1 MKTENVSDCM
11 VVALAAAVFVCGCSD
26 KSSSPQAENQSSH
39 VDNPKQHSP
48 AKVSAQVEKRFAIPF
63 NKDAGVDQQG
73 SITWK
78 TLSDGTS
85 MVVPERPGDALLMS
99 MGFGGSL
106 AGGSRTMICTGE
118 GSEIRFAG
126 GWGTAQGGIIAEEG
140 SRLCLKINK
149 GESVYMC
156 GLGCC
161 IIDGKTNR
169 LGYDRTVESCLAMLA
184 CDDPVLQEGGIR
196 DLGRLTKA
204 ADVSVV
210 VPRLA
215 ALLHNQPAAARPVP
229 TPLRLAAIEAL
240 GLIGTADC
248 FRLLKQT
255 LANGTEDITMKYCQ
269 EALLIAG
276 GYALLNDPMS
286 KGVPLEEAAENY
298 SRQTVKEVWP
308 HEMLLLRMKSRE
320 ADAVKALNDNAN
332 SSVSS
337 VATATQKL
345 KTNLEKVKASKR

>member
-1 MKTENVSDCM
+1 MKADNASNRIIV
-11 VVALAAAVFVCGCSD
+11 LIAAAIFLSSCSD
-26 KSSSPQAENQSSH
+26 KSSPPQSEKQSSH
-39 VDNPKQHSP
+39 EGNPKHPGSP
-48 AKVSAQVEKRFAIPF
+48 KMLAQLEKRFTVPF
-63 NKDAGVDQQG
+63 SKDAGVDQLG

-78 TLSDGTS
+78 TYADGTS
-85 MVVPERPGDALLMS
+85 MIVPERPADALLMS

-126 GWGTAQGGIIAEEG
+126 AWGSAEGGIIADEG
-140 SRLCLKINK
+140 GRLCLKISK
-149 GESVYMC
+149 GEGVYMC

-161 IIDGKTNR
+161 IIEGKTNR
-169 LGYDRTVESCLAMLA
+169 LGYDRTVASCLALLGG
-184 CDDPVLQEGGIR
+184 DDPVLQEGGIR

-204 ADVSVV
+204 GDLSLV
-210 VPRLA
+210 VPKLA
-215 ALLHNQPAAARPVP
+215 ALLQNHPPPAQPVP
-229 TPLRLAAIEAL
+229 TALQRAAIEAL

-255 LANGTEDITMKYCQ
+255 LANGTEDITRKYCE

-308 HEMLLLRMKSRE
+308 HEMLLARMKSRE

-345 KTNLEKVKASKR
+345 KTNLEKTKASKR

>member
-1 MKTENVSDCM
+1 MKTKNVTSRM
-11 VVALAAAVFVCGCSD
+11 IVAIAAAFILTGCSD
-26 KSSSPQAENQSSH
+26 KASSPQAENRSSH
-39 VDNPKQHSP
+39 EGNSKQHSP
-48 AKVSAQVEKRFAIPF
+48 PKESAHVEQRFAIPF
-63 NKDAGVDQQG
+63 NKNAGVDQQG

-78 TLSDGTS
+78 TISDGTS
-85 MVVPERPGDALLMS
+85 MIVPERPGDALLMS

-106 AGGSRTMICTGE
+106 AGGSQTMLCTGE

-126 GWGTAQGGIIAEEG
+126 AWGTAQGGIIAEEG
-140 SRLCLKINK
+140 SRLCLKISK

-169 LGYDRTVESCLAMLA
+169 LGYDRTVASCIALLV

-204 ADVSVV
+204 ADVSRV
-210 VPRLA
+210 VPKLA
-215 ALLHNQPAAARPVP
+215 ALLQNRPPPAQPVP

-255 LANGTEDITMKYCQ
+255 LANETEDITRKYCE
-269 EALLIAG
+269 EALFIAG
-276 GYALLNDPMS
+276 GYVLLNDPMS
-286 KGVPLEEAAENY
+286 KGVPLEEAAESY
-298 SRQTVKEVWP
+298 SRQTVKEAWP
-308 HEMLLLRMKSRE
+308 HEMLLVRMKQRE
-320 ADAVKALNDNAN
+320 ADAAKALNDNAN

-337 VATATQKL
+337 VATATRKL
-345 KTNLEKVKASKR
+345 RTNLEKAKASK